1 MSDRA
6 KAPTLPRRDA
16 DGRVISLPEFV
27 GMALAY
33 TIVNGV
39 GLALI
44 DGLIA
49 LVGLTDFGRST
60 GWLMLILPGLLFF
73 DELRAW
79 RGYGVRFLVGI
90 VSAVVA
96 IGVGLIGAAVARDL
110 PPILSGGVGA
120 VIAVMVYAPL
130 WFLSI
135 RWLTGER
142 SS

>member
-6 KAPTLPRRDA
+6 KTPTFPRRDA
-16 DGRVISLPEFV
+16 NGRVINLPEFV
-27 GMALAY
+27 GVALAY
-33 TIVNGV
+33 TVVNGV

-49 LVGLTDFGRST
+49 LMGLTDFGRST
-60 GWLMLILPGLLFF
+60 GWLMLILPGLLFV

-96 IGVGLIGAAVARDL
+96 IGVGLIGAAVAHDL

-120 VIAVMVYAPL
+120 VIAVAVYAPL

-135 RWLTGER
+135 RSLTGER